1 MSDQPRPSVYLAG
14 PGGFDAGGRTWHR
27 VVRDRLTAAGFTV
40 LDPWEAS
47 AAVFAPA
54 FAHVSP
60 IARRDALRSANRTA
74 GQANAAMVRDA
85 DVVFALLDGADVDS
99 GTAAEIG
106 YAAAV
111 GTPVVGYRTDWR
123 TSGDNEAAAVNLQ
136 VEYFV
141 EASGGTI
148 VLGDATA
155 DDLTLLDRAIGELRT
170 RLTPS

>member
-1 MSDQPRPSVYLAG
+1 MSDQPGPSVYLAG

-27 VVRDRLTAAGFTV
+27 VVRDRLLVAGFAV
-40 LDPWEAS
+40 LDPWEVSAGVFAS
-47 AAVFAPA
+47 AFG
-54 FAHVSP
+54 HVSP
-60 IARRDALRSANRTA
+60 IARRDALRSANRSA
-74 GQANAAMVRDA
+74 GAANAAMVRDA
-85 DVVFALLDGADVDS
+85 DAVFALLDGVDVDS

-123 TSGDNEAAAVNLQ
+123 TTGDNEAAAVNLQ

-155 DDLTLLDRAIGELRT
+155 DDVTLLDRAVAELQA
-170 RLTPS
+170 RLNA